1 MTDNLEEI
9 VKDPVCG
16 MAKPKSQMKTQAVYN
31 DETYYFC
38 SEMDKEMFLAHPE
51 HWVKIKTNDT

>member
-1 MTDNLEEI
+1 MMDDPREL

-16 MAKPKSQMKTQAVYN
+16 MEKPKSEMKVQAIYKDKV
-31 DETYYFC
+31 YYFC

-51 HWVKIKTNDT
+51 NWISKS

>member
-1 MTDNLEEI
+1 MTNNQEEI

-16 MAKPKSQMKTQAVYN
+16 MTKPKSQMKTQAVYN
-31 DETYYFC
+31 NGVYYFC

-51 HWVKIKTNDT
+51 NWVKTNDS